1 MELPVT
7 GWPGSEGIFLL
18 PSKDSS
24 ADPACSR
31 AGAGGRQTLELGT
44 PRRGPGGLR
53 GGRRAGPGTD
63 AGPARRPPRK
73 PPGPLTGGPSS
84 RVCRPPAPAREQAGS
99 ADESFEG
106 RRKIPSEL
114 GHPVTGNSIN
124 HAQRARWGLSR
135 AVTHFPKAFLDG
147 SCFSRGFPA
156 LALGYS
162 SRFHYKLCPIFLL
175 SFPFY
180 TACKMFSRGLQ
191 TSAGPITSARKE
203 APMTCPRCDGL
214 LLATLPL
221 VWSSS
226 NYQPSPGDEPDL
238 QAWGCMN
245 CGNYLDAVILTHR
258 SASHPLAEVS
268 PEPLAA

>member
-1 MELPVT
+1 MN
-7 GWPGSEGIFLL
+7 
-18 PSKDSS
+18 PSKGGGKSLQS
-24 ADPACSR
+24 WAIRLRETPSIMLNEP
-31 AGAGGRQTLELGT
+31 AGGCPERSLTS
-44 PRRGPGGLR
+44 RRHSL
-53 GGRRAGPGTD
+53 TD
-63 AGPARRPPRK
+63 PVSVGDSLPWLWGILPASI
-73 PPGPLTGGPSS
+73 TSF
-84 RVCRPPAPAREQAGS
+84 AP
-99 ADESFEG
+99 
-106 RRKIPSEL
+106 
-114 GHPVTGNSIN
+114 
-124 HAQRARWGLSR
+124 
-135 AVTHFPKAFLDG
+135 
-147 SCFSRGFPA
+147 
-156 LALGYS
+156 
-162 SRFHYKLCPIFLL
+162 FLL